1 MPTGWL
7 ERRST
12 ERLFANVLE
21 GSKGTQGKCCALG
34 LVHLEILKPSPGLRG
49 EGREES
55 QERERERD
63 RAREICV
70 KGAVL

>member
-7 ERRST
+7 ERSSIKG
-12 ERLFANVLE
+12 LFTHVLE
-21 GSKGTQGKCCALG
+21 GSKGKCCAWG
-34 LVHLEILKPSPGLRG
+34 LVHLSVLKPAPPTPGLRH

-55 QERERERD
+55 QERERERTRD
-63 RAREICV
+63 TEICV